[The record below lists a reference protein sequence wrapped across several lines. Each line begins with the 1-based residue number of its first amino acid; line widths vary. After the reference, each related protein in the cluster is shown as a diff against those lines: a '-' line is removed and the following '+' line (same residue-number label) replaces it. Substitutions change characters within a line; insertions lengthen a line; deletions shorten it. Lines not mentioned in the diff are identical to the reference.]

1 MRALRIP
8 QRTDRENPRRAFARD
23 IQVTALTAS
32 QNRCAEA
39 AVHDV
44 IAAVPL
50 LRQEWY
56 ERASG
61 RLDCLTKPSGS
72 LGRLAEIGARIVAI
86 RVALRPDCSK
96 EVVLPLVADHRD
108 TGGRRRGD
116 SQAVTRRAVPNH
128 HHG

>member
-1 MRALRIP
+1 MRAWRVP
-8 QRTDRENPRRAFARD
+8 QGTDRENSRMAFARD
-23 IQVTALTAS
+23 IQVAALTAS

-61 RLDCLTKPSGS
+61 RLNSLAKPSGS
-72 LGRLAEIGARIVAI
+72 LGRLEEIAARLCATREDLRADCFKKGIFSPVGARG
-86 RVALRPDCSK
+86 RPR
-96 EVVLPLVADHRD
+96 E
-108 TGGRRRGD
+108 GGR
-116 SQAVTRRAVPNH
+116 
-128 HHG
+128 